1 MAKDKLKKIKV
12 TKRSEYD
19 SPAIMPPSYLPSF
32 RVGDKQMPEIKGW
45 EVGKKYRFVIEV
57 LQTSQDLSVDDN
69 GIANVMAGF
78 DIVAYKYLKAK
89 TIDEMNDEE
98 FEEYQGESLAKG
110 ELV

>member
-19 SPAIMPPSYLPSF
+19 SPTIQPPAYLPSF
-32 RVGDKQMPEIKGW
+32 RVGDKQMPEIRKW
-45 EVGKKYRFVIEV
+45 TVGEKYRLVIEV
-57 LQTSQDLSVDDN
+57 LQTSQEMSVDDN
-69 GIANVMAGF
+69 GISNVSAGF